1 MVGSAL
7 SGQTE
12 LSKPPPTS
20 NTELGIPSDKS
31 ADVDVPADKDS
42 AVSVDNAEENT
53 GDDEES
59 ESGDDSDD
67 EEEEKEEDNQ
77 DANKQTEK
85 KAESVE
91 IVKHVP
97 SLEQEMLVDMAFAN
111 DDVVAQFKEEKE
123 KIVDEET
130 EKVRF

>member
-7 SGQTE
+7 SGQTD
-12 LSKPPPTS
+12 LPKPPPAS
-20 NTELGIPSDKS
+20 NTDLKPSDKS
-31 ADVDVPADKDS
+31 GDVDVPEGKGP
-42 AVSVDNAEENT
+42 AVPGENAEENT
-53 GDDEES
+53 DDEES
-59 ESGDDSDD
+59 ESGDDSED

-77 DANKQTEK
+77 DANKLTEK
-85 KAESVE
+85 KAERVE
-91 IVKHVP
+91 IVKNVP

-130 EKVRF
+130 EKV

>member
-7 SGQTE
+7 SGQTD
-12 LSKPPPTS
+12 LPKPPPTS
-20 NTELGIPSDKS
+20 NTDLNKPSNKS
-31 ADVDVPADKDS
+31 ADVDVPADMDS
-42 AVSVDNAEENT
+42 AVPVDNAEENT

-59 ESGDDSDD
+59 ESGDESED

-91 IVKHVP
+91 IVKNVP

-130 EKVRF
+130 EKV